1 MAIFILVFFAVVLL
15 AIAASMLLL
24 GLWATFGKRQDGTTM
39 LGGGVK
45 RLMGVIVTLMGG
57 AIFSFLVYFLYWIF
71 FLSQ

>member
-1 MAIFILVFFAVVLL
+1 MSIFILVFFAVVLL
-15 AIAASMLLL
+15 AITASMLLL

-39 LGGGVK
+39 LGSGVK